1 MEAWKI
7 LIVNIKIFWTWLKNN
22 WKVTALTVW
31 SIVVWFISRRSSHA
45 AIEAMEANKE
55 SYEAQIKALKDQHNI
70 EIQKREELRLK
81 YEETLAKIEEKYKNT
96 RVS

>member
-96 RVS
+96 A